1 MKKRISRTDSDF
13 SLSLLGF
20 FALMLVYLSEPS
32 VKCHP
37 NLLLLVKRLLLPYY
51 YSTFLLPI
59 DVLVQSWKLLK
70 VSYLLGGYVFSIDS
84 PLKVEVGDLQRE
96 FENPL
101 IANLKLA
108 GEGLLLLSKLE
119 PLIHKGLDITKH
131 FEGIIASHQPR
142 DLIVC

>member
-13 SLSLLGF
+13 SLCLLGF

-84 PLKVEVGDLQRE
+84 PLQVEVGDLQRE

-108 GEGLLLLSKLE
+108 GEG
-119 PLIHKGLDITKH
+119 
-131 FEGIIASHQPR
+131 
-142 DLIVC
+142 